1 MAIVKVNFFSESLM
15 RTVNFMA
22 VIPIDKREMDGEGL
36 RSKDAP
42 LKTLYLLHGIY
53 GGEYDWLTS
62 TRIFKWAKD
71 RNLAVILP
79 AGENSFYNDNGF
91 ERYGTFVG
99 DELVRFTRTMFRL
112 SDRREDT
119 FVGGLSMGAL
129 GAFYSAFRYPD
140 TFGYVGALSTA
151 AIADQYPAGEGN
163 PTGLL
168 DRRSYYETVFGK
180 EDAFEGSRADYRKL
194 ALDLAGSGKK
204 LPEIFMAVGKDDP
217 LLQNSRDY
225 REFLVKAGIPVDYRE
240 DVGAHDWAFWDRN
253 LYRFLE
259 WLPVER
265 RPAAK
270 IYDF

>member
-1 MAIVKVNFFSESLM
+1 
-15 RTVNFMA
+15 MA
-22 VIPIDKREMDGEGL
+22 VIPIDKRKMDGEEL

-79 AGENSFYNDNGF
+79 AGENSFYNDAGHNYFGKYIG
-91 ERYGTFVG
+91 E
-99 DELVRFTRTMFRL
+99 ELVQFTRTMFRL
-112 SDRREDT
+112 SDKREDT

-129 GAFYSAFRYPD
+129 GAFYAAFRYPE

-151 AIADQYPAGEGN
+151 AIADTYPEEEGSY
-163 PTGLL
+163 TGLL
-168 DRRSYYETVFGK
+168 DRKSFFETVFGK
-180 EDAFEGSRADYRKL
+180 EDTFKGGQADYYRL
-194 ALDLAGSGKK
+194 AEDLADSGKPK
-204 LPEIFMAVGKDDP
+204 PEIFMAVGKDDP
-217 LLQNSRDY
+217 LLKDSRRY
-225 REFLVKAGIPVDYRE
+225 HEFLEKTGIPVDYRE
-240 DVGAHDWAFWDRN
+240 DEGAHDWAFWDRN

-265 RPAAK
+265 HPAVK